1 MNKKTKALL
10 YNFLGFTGI
19 YVPTYLLVMNF
30 TNLIGLWIAGTA
42 FMISLLIAPKYQAV
56 KTKDGEKLFVKWLF
70 VKGIKE
76 VK

>member
-1 MNKKTKALL
+1 MSKSTKALL

-56 KTKDGEKLFVKWLF
+56 TTKEGEKLFVKWLF
-70 VKGIKE
+70 VKGVKE
-76 VK
+76 VN